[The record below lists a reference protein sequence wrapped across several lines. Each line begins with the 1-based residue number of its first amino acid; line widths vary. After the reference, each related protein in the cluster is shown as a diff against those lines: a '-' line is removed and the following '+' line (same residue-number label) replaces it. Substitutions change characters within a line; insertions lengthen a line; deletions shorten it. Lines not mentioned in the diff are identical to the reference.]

1 LSLRTGTTTTAVAAA
16 ALVTNPCL
24 AASCASL
31 RHSASWSCDVFSLR
45 LAAPCLFVGSNGINQ
60 PTGLDRNEPPSTQV
74 G

>member
-1 LSLRTGTTTTAVAAA
+1 TTTTAAAAAAVAAV

-24 AASCASL
+24 TASCVSL

-45 LAAPCLFVGSNGINQ
+45 LAAPCLFVGSNGIDQ
-60 PTGLDRNEPPSTQV
+60 PTGLDRNGPPSTQV